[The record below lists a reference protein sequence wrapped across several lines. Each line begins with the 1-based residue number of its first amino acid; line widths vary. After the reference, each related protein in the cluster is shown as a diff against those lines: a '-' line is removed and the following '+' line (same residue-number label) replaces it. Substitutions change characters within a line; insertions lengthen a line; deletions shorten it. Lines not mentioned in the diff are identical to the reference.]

1 MVKHTLKP
9 VVAGATLLTPDLS
22 KAARRELSLTQNNV
36 ITETGIQAYKLKQ
49 FEAGRFRPEMAC
61 LKQLREFY
69 EGHGV
74 NFAELEAHM
83 GQQHGAGRDAPGDD
97 PPQVDHKRGLTATPR
112 PGFFISEHLAQE
124 LIDRVLARMEE
135 NDDRIAELVEAAYE
149 RGMFG
154 VSEATENKVRELF
167 AAMAENHL
175 LFRFLQGRN
184 IIAAIRE
191 EPKTIGE
198 FLGQWLQQSPA
209 HDVFDAES
217 GDQASKP
224 AALRTRTSAQ
234 MPTETEEE

>member
-1 MVKHTLKP
+1 MAKS
-9 VVAGATLLTPDLS
+9 VVSSLLTPELS

-36 ITETGIQAYKLKQ
+36 IAETGIQAYKIKQ
-49 FEAGRFRPEMAC
+49 FEAGRFRPEVAC

-69 EGHGV
+69 ESHGV
-74 NFAELEAHM
+74 DFDVLEAHM
-83 GQQHGAGRDAPGDD
+83 GPQRAAGRDAGDEQ
-97 PPQVDHKRGLTATPR
+97 PPVDHKRGLTATPR

-124 LIDRVLARMEE
+124 LIDRVLTRMEE

-149 RGMFG
+149 RGMFGG

-209 HDVFDAES
+209 HDVFDAE
-217 GDQASKP
+217 QNEQP
-224 AALRTRTSAQ
+224 AKSATPRAKAAAQ
-234 MPTETEEE
+234 VPAEAEEE